1 MNNGVGQWLFTAQRI
16 DVLLLGI
23 GFTAAALF
31 YLSVEILR
39 YPLAHTPTLGKW
51 RWMRFGWIM
60 LFLLI
65 GAALLASPFISATSA
80 LFYVPFPCP
89 FSFVLVI
96 VLPVNLLLLLRN
108 WIDEVR
114 RALVWR
120 QTRAR

>member
-23 GFTAAALF
+23 GFTAATLF

-65 GAALLASPFISATSA
+65 GAALLASPPPYGSVESITPLNPLNFWPRS
-80 LFYVPFPCP
+80 
-89 FSFVLVI
+89 
-96 VLPVNLLLLLRN
+96 
-108 WIDEVR
+108 
-114 RALVWR
+114 
-120 QTRAR
+120 